1 MNPPDNAA
9 VVFIDGA
16 NFYNAFVNPRGCGF
30 RGADFN
36 NRLDFMA
43 LGRKLVGTGGFD
55 LAGVR
60 YYAGQLKQE
69 GDISLYSAQLRL
81 MERLSRDGVVFRM
94 GRMEKKPM
102 EDKTARA
109 LGRWLKSLD
118 RRGVR
123 LDDNL
128 RRELERL
135 HGQTVSRLLGAWLN
149 DLRPRGI
156 ELPGGSFRELQQ
168 IRDRW
173 RDNVEWKEKA
183 VDTTLVT
190 DLLSMAFNGE
200 YAAAYILSFDGDYTP
215 ATRKVR
221 ETGKR
226 MFAAS
231 PLHGSELAA
240 SVDRFIK
247 LDRPFFADL
256 WRDS

>member
-43 LGRKLVGTGGFD
+43 LGRKLVEADGFH

-69 GDISLYSAQLRL
+69 GNIALYSAQLRL
-81 MERLSRDGVVFRM
+81 LDRLGRDGVVCRM

-109 LGRWLKSLD
+109 LGKWLSSLD
-118 RRGVR
+118 GRGVQ
-123 LDDNL
+123 LDVRL

-135 HGQTVSRLLGAWLN
+135 RKRTVSRMLGAWL
-149 DLRPRGI
+149 DRRSD
-156 ELPGGSFRELQQ
+156 ELPPDIYAELRK
-168 IRDRW
+168 IGDRH